1 MVAFYKNYDI
11 LLLFHEIPDL
21 QCIVYHAA
29 TQQPL
34 LQHQIKV
41 KYVKVVK

>member
-1 MVAFYKNYDI
+1 MVAFYKYYDI
-11 LLLFHEIPDL
+11 WLLFHEIPDL
-21 QCIVYHAA
+21 QCIACHAA

-34 LQHQIKV
+34 LQYQIKV

>member
-1 MVAFYKNYDI
+1 MVAFYKYYDI

-21 QCIVYHAA
+21 QCIVYHVA

-34 LQHQIKV
+34 LQYQIKV
-41 KYVKVVK
+41 KCVKVTM